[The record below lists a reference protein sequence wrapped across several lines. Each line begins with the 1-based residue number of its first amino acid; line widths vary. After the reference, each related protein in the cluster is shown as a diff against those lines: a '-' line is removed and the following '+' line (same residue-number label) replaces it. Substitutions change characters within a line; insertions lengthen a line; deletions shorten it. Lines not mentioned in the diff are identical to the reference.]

1 MPRLI
6 LRTGTF
12 GRLIASALVL
22 GLVTGCTFDLRE
34 NPSTGGSRAVVVDGE
49 VDEAALSAEVAR
61 IESLSPA
68 DRETEAAALDHK
80 VERALWVWAG
90 LDDAVGGTQAADAAF
105 VAAGRSLSRF
115 TAGMRSPLAEFPSTK
130 AISPEGGIQTAA
142 YLAHGSVFAGDEA
155 PNLGMALFGGILATG
170 LMAPMLVEATNKIE
184 DGPPRTE
191 SMRDGFEVTA
201 SRGEVDFE
209 IAHSSEEHGVT
220 TSLRVKVKV
229 QPCPDA
235 QGRFEGSA
243 RIEMSATAKGG
254 SVGQKSTVELNLTGR
269 TNDDAQL
276 VSSDLEYRTELA
288 DFAGGRGKYIDL
300 SGSVRNGKSTVR
312 LNRSGGSADAA
323 IVDSAVGLALVL
335 IIMGRHAILG
345 AAQKG
350 WESGRCVSL
359 QVTAAPGPS
368 GLKPSSEAKISAKP
382 RSRIDGGPTGGAVT
396 AQLASGGASVSPSG
410 TKVKADATF
419 SYTAPSEYDKSGTV
433 ELEARSKRG
442 VAKASITLDTKR
454 GAYIASGGSKV
465 SISGK
470 IPDLAQPFT
479 LSGVGDGF
487 TVVFSYTPTNDRSG
501 TVTYSGSGSG
511 ASMSGAGRYS
521 ISGEDPVLT
530 LTQTHGG
537 CVDIGTCATNTD
549 VITLTREGG

>member
-1 MPRLI
+1 MPRSAFWTGSTHRLI
-6 LRTGTF
+6 LVAIV
-12 GRLIASALVL
+12 IAALA
-22 GLVTGCTFDLRE
+22 GCTIDLRD
-34 NPSTGGSRAVVVDGE
+34 NPPHISGDLVVNGQINAAAIEAEHERIDALSEDDLLAEAATLDAVVE
-49 VDEAALSAEVAR
+49 
-61 IESLSPA
+61 
-68 DRETEAAALDHK
+68 RELWTWSG
-80 VERALWVWAG
+80 VERA
-90 LDDAVGGTQAADAAF
+90 VGGPEAADAAF
-105 VAAGRSLSRF
+105 LAAAQSLAAF
-115 TAGMRSPLAEFPSTK
+115 TAGIKIELADLASTRSNTVSTAE
-130 AISPEGGIQTAA
+130 TASNLHRRRLMLVA
-142 YLAHGSVFAGDEA
+142 DA
-155 PNLGMALFGGILATG
+155 PNLGMAWFGGLITVKMLPEG
-170 LMAPMLVEATNKIE
+170 LVGGTNDVA
-184 DGPPRTE
+184 DGPARSGAISEGISGTI
-191 SMRDGFEVTA
+191 SRDAVN
-201 SRGEVDFE
+201 GELSYSDE
-209 IAHSSEEHGVT
+209 QGGVT
-220 TSLRVKVKV
+220 TSLRVKFKV
-229 QPCPDA
+229 NPCPDA
-235 QGRFEGSA
+235 QGRFQA
-243 RIEMSATAKGG
+243 TALIEMSATAKGG
-254 SVGQKSTVELNLTGR
+254 SVGQKGTVEVLTSGQLD
-269 TNDDAQL
+269 DDAQ
-276 VSSDLEYRTELA
+276 VASSEYDYRMEVA
-288 DFAGGRGKYIDL
+288 DFAGGKGSYVDL
-300 SGSVRNGKSTVR
+300 SAAKVGTSASTHRINRSAGPDSAALGELVR
-312 LNRSGGSADAA
+312 LAAMLASTTHDSLIDAA
-323 IVDSAVGLALVL
+323 
-335 IIMGRHAILG
+335 R
-345 AAQKG
+345 KG

-382 RSRIDGGPTGGAVT
+382 RSRIDGGPTGGTVT

-511 ASMSGAGRYS
+511 ANMSGAGRYS